1 MKNKEYV
8 SLGQIEG
15 AISPHSRQLNR
26 ALDARKEALDYVN
39 NPAELAA
46 YIGGALETM
55 GLREEWAITK
65 ELFPAVMV
73 HFVYFKGDS
82 EFPNNLRVFYSGD
95 RLKLISGDDLATIT
109 IACATH
115 MLRYVRES
123 NPDKRLPEVCYRV

>member
-1 MKNKEYV
+1 MKKQEYM
-8 SLGQIEG
+8 SIGQIEG
-15 AISPHSRQLNR
+15 AISPHSRQLGR

-55 GLREEWAITK
+55 ELKEQWAITK
-65 ELFPAVMV
+65 ELFPDIKV
-73 HFVYFKGDS
+73 HFVYFRGDS
-82 EFPNNLRVFYSGD
+82 EFPSSLRVFFSGN
-95 RLKLISGDDLATIT
+95 RLKLVSGDDLATVT

-123 NPDKRLPEVCYRV
+123 NPDKRLPEICYRV